1 MWSAPSILVVQGPSN
16 SWYSRVVES
25 GLSRPGAIRFAAL
38 IRRPTSMHGAYATRR
53 RRVSRS
59 IPDMPGLGL
68 DLDLAAA
75 GQGLGLPNY
84 D

>member
-16 SWYSRVVES
+16 SRYSQMVES
-25 GLSRPGAIRFAAL
+25 GLSGP
-38 IRRPTSMHGAYATRR
+38 GAYATTR

-59 IPDMPGLGL
+59 IPDMPGLGP

-75 GQGLGLPNY
+75 GQGLRLTNCDWDPCPWAPVPP
-84 D
+84 DPPRL